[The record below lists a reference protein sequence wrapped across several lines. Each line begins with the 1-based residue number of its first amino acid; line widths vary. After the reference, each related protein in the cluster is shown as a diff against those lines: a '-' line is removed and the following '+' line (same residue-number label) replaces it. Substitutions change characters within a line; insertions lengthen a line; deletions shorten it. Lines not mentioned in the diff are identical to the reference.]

1 VAQQEGWNHGM
12 SDLKQRNDET
22 ITIRGETYNL
32 VYNMNVVDAI
42 VDKFGSLKGMEEWE
56 RAEGRTEK
64 EALDV
69 SVWLIT
75 QIINEDIFER
85 NENGENLKLYTPE
98 RLKRELSV
106 FRFKEIKQKLRAVAT
121 RDMPEVETKN

>member
-1 VAQQEGWNHGM
+1 M